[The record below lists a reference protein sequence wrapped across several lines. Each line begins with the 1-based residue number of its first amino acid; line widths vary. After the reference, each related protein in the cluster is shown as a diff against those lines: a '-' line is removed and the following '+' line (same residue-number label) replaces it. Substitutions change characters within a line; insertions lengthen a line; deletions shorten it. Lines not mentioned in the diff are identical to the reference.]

1 MKILWMTSLRPLGK
15 SKENDNIQN
24 IFLNSILTIDKYIK
38 FSFTQFDDPG
48 VSNFIKKMKIMS
60 FFINY
65 PRKLLPNG
73 KKYSN
78 KIMLENALKQYL
90 KFDFTHLVYSTADI
104 IIPAD
109 IFEILNSDTKIK
121 NNKEFCALVYPNIL
135 IKNGAIK
142 STTTP
147 HYGIDIFVYKLKKTS
162 VKKILKSIKHW
173 DQYDWGIND
182 NFYVSLCD
190 LLNIPIYNIYKNTT
204 ILKYENDFKTINETR
219 KWQITSWKENKK
231 YFLNF
236 LNQNNIST
244 LYAHGSYYF
253 LLLKIFRFSDLN
265 LNLGMTYIK
274 FYLSMPIRIIKKILG
289 NFF

>member
-147 HYGIDIFVYKLKKTS
+147 HYGIDIFVYKLKKSS
-162 VKKILKSIKHW
+162 VKKILKSINHW

-236 LNQNNIST
+236 LNQNKIST
-244 LYAHGSYYF
+244 LYAHGSYYY
-253 LLLKIFRFSDLN
+253 LLLKIFRFSDFN
-265 LNLGMTYIK
+265 LNLGITYIK
-274 FYLSMPIRIIKKILG
+274 FYLLMPIRIIKKILG

>member
-1 MKILWMTSLRPLGK
+1 
-15 SKENDNIQN
+15 
-24 IFLNSILTIDKYIK
+24 
-38 FSFTQFDDPG
+38 
-48 VSNFIKKMKIMS
+48 MS

-78 KIMLENALKQYL
+78 KIMLENALMQYL

-147 HYGIDIFVYKLKKTS
+147 HYGIDIFVYKLKKNKC
-162 VKKILKSIKHW
+162 KKNFKINKALGSIRL
-173 DQYDWGIND
+173 G
-182 NFYVSLCD
+182 
-190 LLNIPIYNIYKNTT
+190 YK
-204 ILKYENDFKTINETR
+204 
-219 KWQITSWKENKK
+219 
-231 YFLNF
+231 
-236 LNQNNIST
+236 
-244 LYAHGSYYF
+244 
-253 LLLKIFRFSDLN
+253 
-265 LNLGMTYIK
+265 
-274 FYLSMPIRIIKKILG
+274 
-289 NFF
+289 